1 MMTPID
7 RIKEKVTI
15 VKDDDSFL
23 ENNTEDIIS
32 NVKLL
37 HIKGSLVPVI
47 CEDMYEYEDPVTH
60 DRQSLHSYI
69 VEKVIDRFC
78 RRKQRKIPLTEKE
91 LGIIVN
97 ESYYGM
103 SLLRLKTG
111 DLYKDIFN
119 TVINED
125 YQVYDGICVKAE
137 VRDFLRV
144 SKPSL
149 IVTTNCFPIL
159 EKELQDI
166 GYESYWC
173 ELETKNDKPIPEK
186 CIYHLFGEAQPNNS
200 NWWGYNDKQLLKF
213 LCNSYSSDYALKN
226 LTTYINN
233 HSRKTLLILG
243 NDSPDWLFRF
253 ILTPIYGADI
263 YDEGIGFYISEGNRS
278 ENGSLEQFLREIK
291 FEKESQ
297 LIEVLKSVTDKI
309 RGKESSQSFHAVH
322 PKKYDFF
329 VAHTGEDKEPAEKL
343 VQRMRAN
350 GMSVWVDYEN
360 NKEGHY
366 WQNIIDGLENSAF
379 FIPLI
384 TEQYIKKCEK
394 SSKDMKVISEQLLH
408 KEMQID
414 GYECVKLEKTLE
426 GVAIELLL
434 AERWLYQ
441 NQQDTYSIPVILKG
455 SEVYA
460 ETITPQRIRNW
471 SENSRYLP
479 QSLFFG
485 LQMYEFDA
493 SDPESFSLDWNRYKS
508 NMRR

>member
-1 MMTPID
+1 MKPID
-7 RIKEKVTI
+7 RIREKVTI
-15 VKDDDSFL
+15 VKDDDGYF

-37 HIKGSLVPVI
+37 HLKGCLVPVI
-47 CEDMYEYEDPVTH
+47 CEDMYEYIDPITY

-69 VEKVIDRFC
+69 VERVIDKYY
-78 RRKQRKIPLTEKE
+78 RRKHKKISLTEKE
-91 LGIIVN
+91 LEVIVN

-111 DLYKDIFN
+111 DLYNDIFH
-119 TVINED
+119 TVINEN
-125 YQVYDGICVKAE
+125 YQVYNGICVKAE
-137 VRDFLRV
+137 VRDFLIT

-159 EKELQDI
+159 EKELQGM
-166 GYESYWC
+166 GYDSYWC
-173 ELETKNDKPIPEK
+173 ELETKNDKPIPTK

-213 LCNSYSSDYALKN
+213 LCKYYSSDYELKN
-226 LTTYINN
+226 LTTYINH
-233 HSRKTLLILG
+233 HSRKTLFILG

-253 ILTPIYGADI
+253 ILTPIYGGDI
-263 YDEGIGFYISEGNRS
+263 YDEGIGFYISEGNRP

-297 LIEVLKSVTDKI
+297 LIEVLKTATEKI
-309 RGKESSQSFHAVH
+309 KEKESKQLHNIAH
-322 PKKYDFF
+322 HKKYDFF
-329 VAHTGEDKEPAEKL
+329 VAHAGDDKDSAEKL
-343 VQRMRAN
+343 VMRMREK

-360 NKEGHY
+360 NKDGKY
-366 WQNIIDGLENSAF
+366 WQNIIDGIENSAF

-394 SSKDMKVISEQLLH
+394 CSKDMKAISEKLYHDEIQ
-408 KEMQID
+408 MD
-414 GYECVKLEKTLE
+414 SYECVKMEKILE
-426 GVAIELLL
+426 GVTIELLL
-434 AERWLYQ
+434 AERWLLQ
-441 NQQDTYSIPVILKG
+441 NQQDPYSIPVILKG
-455 SEVYA
+455 SELLA
-460 ETITPQRIRNW
+460 EKITPEKIRNW
-471 SENSRYLP
+471 SENSRFLP

-493 SDPESFSLDWNRYKS
+493 SDPDSFSLDWNRYKS
-508 NMRR
+508 NA

>member
-1 MMTPID
+1 MKPID
-7 RIKEKVTI
+7 RIREKVEI
-15 VKDDDSFL
+15 IKDEDSSL

-37 HIKGSLVPVI
+37 HLKGCLVPVI
-47 CEDMYEYEDPVTH
+47 CEDMYEYKDPVTN

-69 VEKVIDRFC
+69 VERVIDKYY
-78 RRKQRKIPLTEKE
+78 RRKKKKISLTEKE
-91 LGIIVN
+91 LEVIVN

-125 YQVYDGICVKAE
+125 YQVCDGICIKPE
-137 VRDFLRV
+137 VRDFLMA
-144 SKPSL
+144 SEPSL

-159 EKELQDI
+159 EKELQEI

-173 ELETKNDKPIPEK
+173 ELETKNDRPIPAK

-226 LTTYINN
+226 LKTYMNN

-253 ILTPIYGADI
+253 ILTPIYGGDI
-263 YDEGIGFYISEGNRS
+263 YDEGIGFYISEGNRP

-297 LIEVLKSVTDKI
+297 LIEVLHSVTNKI
-309 RGKESSQSFHAVH
+309 KGKGPKQTPQVVR

-329 VAHTGEDKEPAEKL
+329 VAHTGEDRDTAEKL
-343 VQRMRAN
+343 VKQMRDN
-350 GMSVWVDYEN
+350 GMKVWVDYEN
-360 NKEGHY
+360 NKDGRY
-366 WQNIIDGLENSAF
+366 WQKIIDGLKNSAF

-394 SSKDMKVISEQLLH
+394 CSKDMKIISEKLLH
-408 KEMQID
+408 NEILID
-414 GYECVKLEKTLE
+414 DVECVKMEKILE
-426 GVAIELLL
+426 GVVIELLL
-434 AERWLYQ
+434 AERWLRQ

-460 ETITPQRIRNW
+460 EPITPQRIRNW
-471 SENSRYLP
+471 SENSRFLP

-493 SDPESFSLDWNRYKS
+493 SASDSFALDWERYKL
-508 NMRR
+508 NTKI